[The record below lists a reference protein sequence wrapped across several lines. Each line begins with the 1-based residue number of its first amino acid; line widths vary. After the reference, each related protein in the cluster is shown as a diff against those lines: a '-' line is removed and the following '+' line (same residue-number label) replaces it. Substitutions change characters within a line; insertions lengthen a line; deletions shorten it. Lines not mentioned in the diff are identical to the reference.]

1 MPLPD
6 PSVPDPS
13 ALAHLIGHACPPFT
27 VEVEKGAIRRFA
39 EALGDRNPIRH
50 DEDAARAAGYAG
62 LVASP
67 TFPASFRVPGD
78 PPWMLRLDRSRI
90 RAGEQGFRLHRPILA
105 GDRLVC
111 RLTLT
116 AVEAKEGRS
125 GPLTLLVQDLAGSDE
140 AGVAVFGNRRVAV
153 HLGAL

>member
-1 MPLPD
+1 MPPH
-6 PSVPDPS
+6 PEPS
-13 ALAHLIGHACPPFT
+13 ALADLVGHSCPPFT

-50 DEDAARAAGYAG
+50 DEDAARAAGHRG
-62 LVASP
+62 LVAPP
-67 TFPASFRVPGD
+67 TFPASFRPPGD
-78 PPWMLRLDRSRI
+78 APWMARLDRSRI

-105 GDRLVC
+105 GDRLTC

-116 AVEAKEGRS
+116 AVERKEGRS
-125 GPLTLLVQDLAGSDE
+125 GPLTLLVQELDGRDADG
-140 AGVAVFGNRRVAV
+140 APVFTNRRVAV